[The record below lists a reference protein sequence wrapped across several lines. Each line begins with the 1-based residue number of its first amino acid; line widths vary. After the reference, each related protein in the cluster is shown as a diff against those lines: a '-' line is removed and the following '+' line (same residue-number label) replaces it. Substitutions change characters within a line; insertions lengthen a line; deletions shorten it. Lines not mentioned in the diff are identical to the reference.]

1 MKPSRPYLLRA
12 LYDWLLDSELTPY
25 MVVNADWPAVEVPR
39 QFVEKGQITLNVAPG
54 AVRGFSIDDDA
65 VMFNARF
72 GGVPM
77 DVYVPMG
84 AVIAIYAREN
94 AAGMGFGMEPAAE
107 FYDVDETDPP
117 PPSPAPASEKR
128 KGPALKVV
136 K

>member
-12 LYDWLLDSELTPY
+12 LYDWLLDSDLTPHIA
-25 MVVNADWPAVEVPR
+25 VNAEWKGVTVPQ
-39 QFVEKGQITLNVAPG
+39 QFVQDGQIVLNIAPG
-54 AVRGFSIDDDA
+54 AVRAFSIEDDA
-65 VMFNARF
+65 VYFNARF

-77 DVYVPMG
+77 DVYVPLG

-94 AAGMGFGMEPAAE
+94 ALGMGFGMEPAADLYLE
-107 FYDVDETDPP
+107 DESEDLQPP
-117 PPSPAPASEKR
+117 EPPKPKR